1 MVKRSFAARN
11 PNTSLLVPALISC
24 LLSLPACGA
33 PSSQEKEEVAR
44 MLAEIARDT
53 RETAGTTGRNQL
65 ADRVLGAMARVP
77 RDRFVPT
84 SQRGRAYFNRPL
96 PIGSGQTISQPFIV
110 ALMTDLAGVKKGD
123 RVLEIGTGSGYQA
136 AVLAELGVE
145 VFSIEIIPELAARA
159 RSTLDETGYG
169 RIRTRVGDGY
179 HGWPEEAPFDAI
191 VVTAA
196 APEIPQPL
204 LDQLTDGGRLV
215 IPVAS
220 GSYGEQLTL
229 VTRRGGDHE
238 RRELLPVRFVPLTGN
253 R

>member
-1 MVKRSFAARN
+1 MVENSHGPKKPCA
-11 PNTSLLVPALISC
+11 SLLVPALISC
-24 LLSLPACGA
+24 LLSLPACGGT
-33 PSSQEKEEVAR
+33 PSQEKEEVAR
-44 MLAEIARDT
+44 MLVEIARDT
-53 RETAGTTGRNQL
+53 RETAAMTGREEL
-65 ADRVLGAMARVP
+65 SGRVLEAIARVP

-110 ALMTDLAGVKKGD
+110 ALMSDLADVEKGD

-136 AVLAELGVE
+136 AVLAELGAE

-159 RSTLDETGYG
+159 RSTLDETGYR

-179 HGWPEEAPFDAI
+179 HGWLEEAPFDAI
-191 VVTAA
+191 LVTAA
-196 APEIPQPL
+196 APEIPHPL
-204 LDQLTDGGRLV
+204 IEQLAEGGRLV

-220 GSYGEQLTL
+220 GPYGEQLTL
-229 VTRRGGDHE
+229 VTRHGNEHE
-238 RRELLPVRFVPLTGN
+238 ERELLPVRFVPLTGN